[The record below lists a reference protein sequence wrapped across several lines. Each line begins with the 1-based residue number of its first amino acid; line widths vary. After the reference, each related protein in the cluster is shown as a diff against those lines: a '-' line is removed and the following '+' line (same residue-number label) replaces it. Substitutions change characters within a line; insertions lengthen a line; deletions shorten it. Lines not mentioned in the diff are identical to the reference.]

1 MFHRRRPKGT
11 VQSLPK
17 PPITNFWQD
26 WLKQGEFAE
35 FVLWL
40 KWVFVLG
47 TDLMVWCNLF
57 CLMLS
62 EGEYLLC
69 VMARGWRV
77 TRCRELVTEQTDW
90 IE

>member
-69 VMARGWRV
+69 VMARGWR
-77 TRCRELVTEQTDW
+77 CRELVTEQTDW